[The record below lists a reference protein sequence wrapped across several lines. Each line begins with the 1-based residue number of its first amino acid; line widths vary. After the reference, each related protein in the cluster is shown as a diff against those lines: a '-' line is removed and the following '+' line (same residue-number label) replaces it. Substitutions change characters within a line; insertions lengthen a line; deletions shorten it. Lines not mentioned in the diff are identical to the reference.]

1 MENWILARTLAGNDV
16 KVRQGEPFSRMF
28 IGEDGIMYD
37 ASDLNFTGVPSRNA
51 DILKQLDENNKRYA
65 EQQVEHQELMNKM
78 LASMDANA
86 IADHKAEIDEREYW
100 RRLRGDVF
108 LELIKRDC
116 KNDKNRALNLTMDAI
131 NELYEQDTEFF
142 KDGKLCQGFTL
153 K

>member
-1 MENWILARTLAGNDV
+1 MENWILARTLGGNDV

-108 LELIKRDC
+108 LELIKRDWI
-116 KNDKNRALNLTMDAI
+116 NDKNSALNLTMDAI

>member
-1 MENWILARTLAGNDV
+1 MENWILARTLGGNDV

-65 EQQVEHQELMNKM
+65 EQQVENQKLMNKM

-108 LELIKRDC
+108 LELIKRDWI
-116 KNDKNRALNLTMDAI
+116 NDKNRALNLTMDAI